1 MLFKK
6 ALSNYSYLICFVFLY
21 VGYRVASSTSYYW
34 ELIFFVNSESFSAP
48 TLFKDDNKKK
58 KKKDLFFKQTET
70 AWEV

>member
-21 VGYRVASSTSYYW
+21 VRISCCFIHK
-34 ELIFFVNSESFSAP
+34 LLLRIDFFVNSESFSAP
-48 TLFKDDNKKK
+48 TLFKEDNK